1 MDAGV
6 EAALAYFHYM
16 SICSN
21 TKHELARM
29 ERSTMPRAREQMM
42 SVVCGCDRP

>member
-6 EAALAYFHYM
+6 EAALASFHYM

-21 TKHELARM
+21 AEHKVAWM
-29 ERSTMPRAREQMM
+29 ERSRMPRAGGANE
-42 SVVCGCDRP
+42 